1 MGMFNTIVADIACPE
16 THQVSSGTEIQIKWQ
31 EREARILDVYRTGD
45 SVPDILS
52 KYDNTW
58 VRTDYICNACSPKT
72 ISRNGT
78 PYIRSDDQHWHV
90 AFVEIIRGKV
100 GRIQPEAEAN
110 ALDITNFI
118 DDVWPPKKISEQ
130 PNPCD

>member
-45 SVPDILS
+45 SVPDIMS

-58 VRTDYICNACSPKT
+58 VRTDYICNACSQKT
-72 ISRNGT
+72 NSRDGT
-78 PYIRSDDQHWHV
+78 PYIRTDDQHWHV
-90 AFVEIIRGKV
+90 ALVEINNGKV
-100 GRIQPEAEAN
+100 GRVLSDAEAK
-110 ALDITNFI
+110 ALGITDFV
-118 DDVWPPKKISEQ
+118 DDVWPPKEISEQ
-130 PNPCD
+130 PNACD